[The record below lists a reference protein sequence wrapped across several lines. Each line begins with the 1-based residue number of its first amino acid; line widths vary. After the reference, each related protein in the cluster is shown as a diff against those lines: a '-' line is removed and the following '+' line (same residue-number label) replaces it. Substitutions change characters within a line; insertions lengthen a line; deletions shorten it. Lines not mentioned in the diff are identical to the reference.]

1 MVGVLL
7 WRGTLIGVFAGI
19 ICFGFLKL
27 AGEPPVDRAIAFEA
41 QLEETKAHADAHAH
55 AHAHTH
61 PARRLPSQSRIPNW
75 STARSRPALACL
87 PA

>member
-7 WRGTLIGVFAGI
+7 WRGMLVGVFAGI
-19 ICFGFLKL
+19 ICFALLKL

-41 QLEETKAHADAHAH
+41 QLEAAN
-55 AHAHTH
+55 
-61 PARRLPSQSRIPNW
+61 RLRLTPMQVLPTRMPRKGRIPNW
-75 STARSRPALACL
+75 SAARSRPALACL